1 MSKRIVQKRIFN
13 PTICGEVRKMTSET
27 GLGEEIEDVI
37 IQALSH
43 SERRNILGLS
53 MGAAME
59 I

>member
-1 MSKRIVQKRIFN
+1 
-13 PTICGEVRKMTSET
+13 MTSET

-43 SERRNILGLS
+43 RERRNILGLFIS
-53 MGAAME
+53 AAME